1 MNVELMKALEQIE
14 EEKGIGKE
22 VIIEAIE
29 AALLS
34 AYKKNYG
41 ASAQNMR
48 IEVDPD
54 TGEMRAYQIRT
65 VVEAVED
72 ENSQIALAE
81 AQEWDPTAKVG
92 DMVEIEV
99 TPRDFGRIAAQTA
112 KQVVVQRLRE
122 AERDLVYK
130 EFRDREGDIVTGTVQ
145 RIERKN
151 VYLDLGRI
159 EAVLPPTE
167 QIPRESYR
175 QSERI
180 KAYVV
185 EVRQGTRGPQIVVSR
200 THPGLLKRLFELEVP
215 EIYEGIV
222 EIKAIAREAGGRS
235 KIAVSSRDRN
245 VDAVGACVGPKGS
258 RVQSIVDEL
267 KGEKI
272 DIVPWNAEQALFV
285 AGALSPAKVTRVEI
299 TEDTKTA
306 LVIVPDNQLSL
317 AIGREGQNA
326 RLAAK
331 LTGWRIDIKSETQIK
346 EIEAKKLFVDLPE
359 EEVAPAAAP
368 AAVVAEGQG
377 AVGAESVS
385 VASEAT
391 PQGEAPVVAV
401 QEQSEPAVAVPEG
414 GETPTPVAE
423 AGTLTE
429 AVPEESEPTAMA
441 AVEGE
446 APAPAAEATAP
457 AGPPEDGADVPTGD
471 AVSGTT
477 TTVRPKKKRTKKTAD
492 G

>member
-1 MNVELMKALEQIE
+1 MNGELLKALEALE
-14 EEKGIGKE
+14 EEKGITKE
-22 VIIEAIE
+22 VILEAIE
-29 AALLS
+29 AAVLS
-34 AYKKNYG
+34 AYKKKHG
-41 ASAQNMR
+41 PSAQNVR
-48 IEVDPD
+48 VEVDRA
-54 TGEMRAYQIRT
+54 TGEMRAYQVRT
-65 VVEAVED
+65 VVDSVD
-72 ENSQIALAE
+72 DDNTQIALSE
-81 AQEWDPTAKVG
+81 ARQWDDSYSVG
-92 DMVEIEV
+92 DMVELEV
-99 TPRDFGRIAAQTA
+99 TVDPQEFGRIAAQTA

-122 AERDLVYK
+122 GERDLVYK

-235 KIAVSSRDRN
+235 KIAVSSRDKN

-258 RVQSIVDEL
+258 RVQAIVDEL

-272 DIVPWNAEQALFV
+272 DIVPWNIDPALFV
-285 AGALSPAKVTRVEI
+285 AGALSPAKVSRVEI
-299 TEDTKTA
+299 DEETKTA
-306 LVIVPDNQLSL
+306 QVIVPDNQLSL

-346 EIEAKKLFVDLPE
+346 EIEAKKIFVDLPE
-359 EEVAPAAAP
+359 ETAEEAAAP
-368 AAVVAEGQG
+368 SEGAPAEALPVEGVPTEAASAD
-377 AVGAESVS
+377 
-385 VASEAT
+385 EA
-391 PQGEAPVVAV
+391 
-401 QEQSEPAVAVPEG
+401 
-414 GETPTPVAE
+414 PVAE
-423 AGTLTE
+423 ASDST
-429 AVPEESEPTAMA
+429 AESD
-441 AVEGE
+441 GE
-446 APAPAAEATAP
+446 APGTIAKKEPSTA
-457 AGPPEDGADVPTGD
+457 GD
-471 AVSGTT
+471 A
-477 TTVRPKKKRTKKTAD
+477 
-492 G
+492 